1 MKFNVTDIEFDFDDG
16 NDGESYALTFD
27 EEIALRDTAL
37 GIYEADDED
46 DLIEIITDGTGYCIK
61 SIELEQYDRS
71 ISVTLAGCFIASSHY
86 NYSITNKFIMIF
98 ENTWQGE
105 TVLHEAFIDD
115 NADVSIREV
124 TLGGDPIED
133 FVSYHPNIGASD
145 DELTKICDDIYQTL
159 MGAFVAQMMEVA

>member
-1 MKFNVTDIEFDFDDG
+1 
-16 NDGESYALTFD
+16 
-27 EEIALRDTAL
+27 
-37 GIYEADDED
+37 
-46 DLIEIITDGTGYCIK
+46 
-61 SIELEQYDRS
+61 
-71 ISVTLAGCFIASSHY
+71 
-86 NYSITNKFIMIF
+86 MIF

-105 TVLHEAFIDD
+105 TVLHEAFIE
-115 NADVSIREV
+115 NGDVSIREV